1 MDQIDLDIIAL
12 LQQDG
17 RRPYT
22 DIAHALGVSEG
33 TIRNRVTRL
42 QEEKI
47 IQIVGM
53 ADPYQLNYDAPAI
66 IGISVNPQQM
76 DDVTRA
82 LAALREVSYLVMISG
97 EFDLLVEVMC
107 KNRDE
112 LTTLL
117 NDKIR
122 SIDGVTRT
130 QTFFILHTYKMAY
143 GALPVL
149 PSDRIQK
156 KIDQDNAGG

>member
-17 RRPYT
+17 RRAYT
-22 DIAHALGVSEG
+22 EIAQALEVSEG
-33 TIRNRVTRL
+33 TVRNRVARL
-42 QEEKI
+42 LEDKI

-53 ADPYQLNYDAPAI
+53 ADPYQLSYDAPAI
-66 IGISVNPQQM
+66 IGVSVNPQQM
-76 DDVTRA
+76 DEVTRQ
-82 LAALREVSYLVMISG
+82 LAELRQVSYLVMVSG

-107 KNRDE
+107 KDRDE
-112 LTTLL
+112 LTRLL
-117 NDKIR
+117 NENIR
-122 SIDGVTRT
+122 AIEGVTRT

-149 PSDRIQK
+149 PSDQIQK
-156 KIDQDNAGG
+156 KLEEKKD